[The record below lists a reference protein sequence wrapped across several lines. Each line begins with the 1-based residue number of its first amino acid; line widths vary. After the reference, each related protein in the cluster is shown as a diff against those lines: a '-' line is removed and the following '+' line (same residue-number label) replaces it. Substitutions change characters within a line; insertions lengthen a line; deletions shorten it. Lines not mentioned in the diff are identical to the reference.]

1 MYRHV
6 AVKFELE
13 LVNLSKKLRVHLELC
28 CNTKALV
35 YLWFGE
41 FEVYCVSFKV

>member
-13 LVNLSKKLRVHLELC
+13 FVTLSKKLRVHLELC

-35 YLWFGE
+35 YLWFSE

>member
-1 MYRHV
+1 M
-6 AVKFELE
+6 KLN
-13 LVNLSKKLRVHLELC
+13 LNLWNLSKRMRVHLELC